1 MKTEIATAPLFC
13 LLKQA
18 YFAYSTL
25 TILRVIKWFSSV
37 DKFHRFLNPQIHGHQ
52 MWDRADIH
60 PINHYRFF
68 DIPVLF
74 QIFERSI
81 CNSCSFI
88 APFSLFH
95 SGFCDYKPRPS
106 TIDGRTWIRS
116 SEEERCECPRI
127 MALFGS
133 FLAILLFSTIVILV
147 KSDAEYEI
155 RPRRLS
161 DEALENA
168 VETCCH
174 NRHEKCCRRVLKEQ
188 TCLRCQTSDY
198 DRKSWMSFKIKPY
211 MSREEIISTLTC
223 LARLLHGDDDIH
235 HISPDDIHCCHVFN
249 YTIEGDY
256 TNSMNSRNC
265 WHRCVNRRRQG
276 FAVGF
281 DPEDNY
287 KHYRC
292 YCSIKDQARNG
303 DLSQYLPAAY
313 GMGKGKCVYDLSK
326 SY

>member
-1 MKTEIATAPLFC
+1 MQPDDNANEKACHNVLKTWKGLFSQSNGQEPLMN
-13 LLKQA
+13 
-18 YFAYSTL
+18 YP
-25 TILRVIKWFSSV
+25 
-37 DKFHRFLNPQIHGHQ
+37 FHFR
-52 MWDRADIH
+52 
-60 PINHYRFF
+60 
-68 DIPVLF
+68 
-74 QIFERSI
+74 
-81 CNSCSFI
+81 C
-88 APFSLFH
+88 
-95 SGFCDYKPRPS
+95 
-106 TIDGRTWIRS
+106 
-116 SEEERCECPRI
+116 RCECSHI
-127 MALFGS
+127 MTLFGS
-133 FLAILLFSTIVILV
+133 FLSMLLVLSTIAILV
-147 KSDAEYEI
+147 KLDAEYDI
-155 RPRRLS
+155 KLQRFS

-223 LARLLHGDDDIH
+223 LARLFHGDGDIH

-256 TNSMNSRNC
+256 TNSMNSRNVDRCQQIILNPSYSAEEKSKILHMFTEDRPKIHGC

-313 GMGKGKCVYDLSK
+313 GMGKGKCVYELSK